1 MSILVLITI
10 GSVTANYNHIEI
22 DLMLSVPF
30 EEFFDILETEVD
42 ISYEEDVEFMFHF
55 CKRKDIEK
63 SKDKNIKY
71 ISF

>member
-1 MSILVLITI
+1 
-10 GSVTANYNHIEI
+10 
-22 DLMLSVPF
+22 MLSVPF

-42 ISYEEDVEFMFHF
+42 ISYEEDVDFVFHF

-63 SKDKNIKY
+63 NKDKNIKY